1 MSPVSSRLP
10 ELLHEPLL
18 AAVVRACQALLGQ
31 PCLARIE
38 DPAPEVPTEPAV
50 RLRVRLPAPAAGSLD
65 LILEATDARLLAALL
80 APAAASPQEPSPE
93 DLRAAAARLLQQIAA
108 HLLPAEPSV
117 LRTEDA
123 PMPPETARTG
133 AIRLERAEG
142 ESLRI
147 WLQWD
152 PALEASLVT
161 SRQSRERI
169 AAEAR
174 SADTGG
180 SDADAPGSNLE
191 LLLDVELE
199 ASIRFGQREML
210 LKDVLELRPGAVI
223 ELARQV
229 DEPAELL
236 VAGRVM
242 ARGEV
247 VVIEG
252 NYGLRITEIL
262 SPAERYQAIRTQTRS

>member
-1 MSPVSSRLP
+1 MNPTS
-10 ELLHEPLL
+10 PLL
-18 AAVVRACQALLGQ
+18 PGSLYQSLVAALGRACQTLLGQ
-31 PCLARIE
+31 PCLARN
-38 DPAPEVPTEPAV
+38 DDAAPDVPAQPAV
-50 RLRVRLPAPAAGSLD
+50 RLRTHLPEPAAGRLE
-65 LILEATDARLLAALL
+65 LLLEAAEARRLAALL
-80 APAAASPQEPSPE
+80 AAGTEPAQEPSPE
-93 DLRAAAARLLQQIAA
+93 QLRDAARRLLEQIAA
-108 HLLPAEPSV
+108 QLLPAGSP
-117 LRTEDA
+117 A
-123 PMPPETARTG
+123 PAIEETSAPFEASTAR
-133 AIRLERAEG
+133 AIRLELAEG
-142 ESLRI
+142 EPLRL

-152 PALEASLVT
+152 QALEAFLDA
-161 SRQSRERI
+161 SRQSRTETTS
-169 AAEAR
+169 AQSMETDQTGEVEA
-174 SADTGG
+174 
-180 SDADAPGSNLE
+180 GSNLE

-262 SPAERYQAIRTQTRS
+262 SPAERYQAIRSQTRS